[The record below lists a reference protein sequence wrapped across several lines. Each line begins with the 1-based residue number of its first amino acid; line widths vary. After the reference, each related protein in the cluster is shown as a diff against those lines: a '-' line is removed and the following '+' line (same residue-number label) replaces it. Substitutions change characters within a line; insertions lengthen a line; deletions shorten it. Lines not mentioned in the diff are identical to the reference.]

1 MTREQMKAVVL
12 ELLEK
17 SYAGMTAR
25 VDKAIGSGAVNYS
38 DEPPENYRIAKA
50 VVTALLLDA
59 ADNRRPLDERK
70 KWSREINNIRAC
82 MPS

>member
-1 MTREQMKAVVL
+1 MTRTQFKATVQ
-12 ELLEK
+12 ELIET
-17 SYAGMTAR
+17 SYNNMTVR
-25 VDKAIGSGAVNYS
+25 VDKAIDSGAVNYS
-38 DEPPENYRIAKA
+38 DEPADEYGKAKA